1 MTFSLMAIVS
11 IRLSH
16 SLKLC
21 AALMRIGWMCGE
33 SADVSSK

>member
-1 MTFSLMAIVS
+1 MTFSLAAIVS

-16 SLKLC
+16 ILKLC
-21 AALMRIGWMCGE
+21 AALMWIGWMCGA